1 MYKIDEFRGRY
12 YFLSN
17 FYNSPVTYKGITYQ
31 NNEAAFQAMKVTTDE
46 IRKQF
51 ANLPPNLAKRKGRSV
66 QLRNDWEAV
75 KEQYMYEIVLAK
87 FNQNSDLKNRLLA
100 TEASELIEGNTWGDV
115 IWGMCR
121 GRGENKLGKILMRVR
136 NELKNDIKE
145 KN

>member
-1 MYKIDEFRGRY
+1 MNKIDEFRGKY

-17 FYNSPVTYKGITYQ
+17 FYNSPVTYEGITYQ

-51 ANLPPNLAKRKGRSV
+51 ADLPPNLAKRKGRNV

-87 FNQNSDLKNRLLA
+87 FKQNRDLKKRLLA
-100 TEASELIEGNTWGDV
+100 TGTSELIEGNTWGDV
-115 IWGMCR
+115 IWGMCK
-121 GRGENKLGKILMRVR
+121 GQGENKLGKILMRIR
-136 NELKNDIKE
+136 NELKSDRE
-145 KN
+145 AE